1 MKDNANNFLQPTFAH
16 FGLAALQRHGMVQ
29 HWVQVTNLQK
39 EEVAERKHWVQS
51 CLTSVDLLEQLGH
64 DGLAAEAGFPPDDNV
79 EVYDAWYGLPQVP
92 HWPDMSILWFLGTL
106 QEGHG
111 HC

>member
-1 MKDNANNFLQPTFAH
+1 
-16 FGLAALQRHGMVQ
+16 MVQ